1 MYELAL
7 FHLNRPERERD
18 LDADIR
24 RRQLLKAT
32 RSVSKSG
39 GADSASTRASDPHR
53 RAAHVQAA
61 ER

>member
-7 FHLNRPERERD
+7 FHLNRSERERD

-24 RRQLLKAT
+24 SRQLLKAT
-32 RSVSKSG
+32 RSESKSG
-39 GADSASTRASDPHR
+39 SADPAPTRSSDPHR